1 MGKRIQEDHSA
12 MKVQVSRRTKETK
25 PQAPASTP
33 AQAAIPTD
41 TRTFQP
47 LSPCDDLHILIA
59 KRAHE
64 LYSERGYRHGSA
76 LDDWLEAEREILSQI
91 PPV

>member
-1 MGKRIQEDHSA
+1 
-12 MKVQVSRRTKETK
+12 V
-25 PQAPASTP
+25 
-33 AQAAIPTD
+33 
-41 TRTFQP
+41 
-47 LSPCDDLHILIA
+47 SPCDDLHILIA
-59 KRAHE
+59 KRAYE